1 MPLFRNFEECK
12 SIVSLM
18 LGDFSEEGRKKIED
32 TIIYCQYLD
41 SDADK
46 TFALT
51 RSVKKQL
58 WDIPKAVDIGF
69 VEYLKEKVLEISIL
83 IEYQKVN
90 NDE

>member
-12 SIVSLM
+12 RIVSLM
-18 LGDFSEEGRKKIED
+18 LEDFTEEGRLNIEN
-32 TIIYCQYLD
+32 TILYCQQLD

-46 TFALT
+46 KFALT

-58 WDIPKAVDIGF
+58 WDIPKAVDMGF
-69 VEYLKEKVLEISIL
+69 VEYLKERVNHLRIL
-83 IEYQKVN
+83 IEYEKVN

>member
-1 MPLFRNFEECK
+1 
-12 SIVSLM
+12 M
-18 LGDFSEEGRKKIED
+18 LGDFSEGGRKKIED
-32 TIIYCQYLD
+32 TIIYCQHLD

-83 IEYQKVN
+83 IEYKKVN